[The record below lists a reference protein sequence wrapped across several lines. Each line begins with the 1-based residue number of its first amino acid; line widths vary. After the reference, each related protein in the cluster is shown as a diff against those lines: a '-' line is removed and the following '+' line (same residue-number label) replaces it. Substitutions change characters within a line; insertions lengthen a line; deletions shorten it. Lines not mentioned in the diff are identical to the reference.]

1 MKIDTFIN
9 AVRKLESRALSRSLS
24 SKEQRQLEAF
34 VDMIIQSYGRSDD
47 TNDIAF
53 TVDASDYDK
62 TMSIEIG
69 RAHV

>member
-34 VDMIIQSYGRSDD
+34 VGTGKDVFER
-47 TNDIAF
+47 
-53 TVDASDYDK
+53 
-62 TMSIEIG
+62 
-69 RAHV
+69 